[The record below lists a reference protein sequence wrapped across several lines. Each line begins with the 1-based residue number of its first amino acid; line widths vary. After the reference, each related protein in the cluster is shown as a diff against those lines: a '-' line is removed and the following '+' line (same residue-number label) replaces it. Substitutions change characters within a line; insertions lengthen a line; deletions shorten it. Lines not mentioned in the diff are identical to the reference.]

1 MYAVAEVYDS
11 DIGQVNIGQTATVT
25 ATGFDQPLR
34 GTVDQIGFQVQT
46 QSEVDIDPAANL
58 DARIVEV
65 RIRLDAV
72 SSRAAAR
79 SSNRQV
85 TVTINL
91 ESPKG

>member
-1 MYAVAEVYDS
+1 
-11 DIGQVNIGQTATVT
+11 
-25 ATGFDQPLR
+25 
-34 GTVDQIGFQVQT
+34 VDQIGLQVQT

-65 RIRLDAV
+65 RIRLDES

-85 TVTINL
+85 TVTIDL
-91 ESPKG
+91 ATTSRE